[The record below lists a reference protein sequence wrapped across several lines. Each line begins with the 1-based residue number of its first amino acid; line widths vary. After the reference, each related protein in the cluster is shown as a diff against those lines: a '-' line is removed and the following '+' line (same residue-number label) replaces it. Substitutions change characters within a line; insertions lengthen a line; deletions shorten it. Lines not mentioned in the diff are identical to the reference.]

1 MNKRGGARTGSG
13 RPRSDSAKKMVT
25 FRLSLDVIEYLE
37 SCDRLK
43 IEIVEEALREHKA
56 NHSSQ

>member
-1 MNKRGGARTGSG
+1 MKGGKREGSG

-37 SCDRLK
+37 SCDRPK
-43 IEIVEEALREHKA
+43 IEIVEEALREHKDR
-56 NHSSQ
+56 NTLK

>member
-1 MNKRGGARTGSG
+1 MKGGKREGSG

-37 SCDRLK
+37 KCDSPK

-56 NHSSQ
+56 NHTTIK